1 MNKIIYVNLS
11 GRFFYVDEA
20 AYALL
25 NDYLEKLKIT
35 FQNTPGKEEI
45 IGDIE
50 ARITELFETLKKQEN
65 QVIGKADVESIIETL
80 GQPEDYITE
89 DDTTVPPQSD
99 FGRKLFRDPDDRY
112 IGGVAAGLAHYFR
125 FDVSWI
131 RIIWAVLLFF
141 SGGTFLIIYVLLWAL
156 VPEASTTAEKLQMR
170 GEPVN
175 ISTIGKKIKD
185 EFDQFS
191 SRVKD
196 AVEEES
202 RTGDLKKKSRNFF
215 SALARGIIGLFSLIG
230 IFLGILIVFT
240 TGIALMCGFIV
251 LLVTTVVGATSIL
264 PVELVSMAM
273 LTDVPFWLLAILT
286 SLVVLIPLIFLFL
299 LGVRLL
305 APKSK
310 LLQTT
315 VLLILLGMWVV
326 AIAAMG
332 VVSIGEFKEHRF
344 EVELQDTEMLPLVA
358 PQDTLQLTLGPKM
371 RFYDRVTDND
381 DFDIIVDNNN
391 TRWLYSDDVR
401 IDIQP
406 STSDSLSLT
415 VQKEANG
422 KSYSAARLLA
432 RNIKYNY
439 HYKDNQLA
447 VNEYLTADPQDK
459 FHQQEVKLTLM
470 VSEGQLL
477 YIDKKLARML
487 YNNIKNDQDFYRRK
501 IAGHLWRMGKEEL
514 QCMDCPRE

>member
-1 MNKIIYVNLS
+1 
-11 GRFFYVDEA
+11 
-20 AYALL
+20 
-25 NDYLEKLKIT
+25 
-35 FQNTPGKEEI
+35 
-45 IGDIE
+45 
-50 ARITELFETLKKQEN
+50 
-65 QVIGKADVESIIETL
+65 
-80 GQPEDYITE
+80 
-89 DDTTVPPQSD
+89 
-99 FGRKLFRDPDDRY
+99 
-112 IGGVAAGLAHYFR
+112 
-125 FDVSWI
+125 
-131 RIIWAVLLFF
+131 
-141 SGGTFLIIYVLLWAL
+141 
-156 VPEASTTAEKLQMR
+156 
-170 GEPVN
+170 
-175 ISTIGKKIKD
+175 
-185 EFDQFS
+185 
-191 SRVKD
+191 
-196 AVEEES
+196 
-202 RTGDLKKKSRNFF
+202 
-215 SALARGIIGLFSLIG
+215 
-230 IFLGILIVFT
+230 
-240 TGIALMCGFIV
+240 MCGFIV
-251 LLVTTVVGATSIL
+251 LLVTIVVGATSIL

-344 EVELQDTEMLPLVA
+344 EVELQDTEMLTLVA

-422 KSYSAARLLA
+422 KSYSDARLLA

-447 VNEYLTADPQDK
+447 INEYLTADPQDK